1 LGTEEFWIPAVLAAV
16 SAGGQ
21 AVNQSNANS
30 RAQNAEVQNID
41 QQQQYRQ
48 QANDQVKALT
58 QQINTNSPQQLAN
71 KEESQFVNTL
81 RNAQAGT
88 AAGGASN
95 GNSNTFGQPVSALPQ
110 NVAGASKSYQQSA
123 NAAQKEAQQYGNT
136 EAGQMSAI
144 DSAVR
149 QRQNEGLAMQTLGTN
164 LNLLGG
170 QSQMSNWVNQLRA
183 QTAGQSSNW
192 ASLFS
197 NILGQGAQ
205 SMAKNG
211 WPAPGTT
218 ANNAAGSGATQLLP
232 GDTG

>member
-1 LGTEEFWIPAVLAAV
+1 MGTEAFWVPAVLAAV

-48 QANDQVKALT
+48 QANDQVKNLT
-58 QQINTNSPQQLAN
+58 QQINTNSPQQLAS

-95 GNSNTFGQPVSALPQ
+95 TNSNTFGQPVSALPQ
-110 NVAGASKSYQQSA
+110 NVSGASKSYQNAA
-123 NAAQKEAQQYGNT
+123 NASQKETQQYGNT

-183 QTAGQSSNW
+183 QTAGQPSPW

-211 WPAPGTT
+211 WFAPGTT
-218 ANNAAGSGATQLLP
+218 TNNAAGSGATQLLP